1 MKAAK
6 NSIKCE
12 RNALSTTKKLLKIN
26 IKNIL
31 PAKPN
36 APISQTSPE
45 RLKGTIQT
53 YQMGNKELKWSLDNF
68 KRKYLKHLCQLVL
81 I

>member
-12 RNALSTTKKLLKIN
+12 RNALSTKKKLLKIN

-45 RLKGTIQT
+45 RLK
-53 YQMGNKELKWSLDNF
+53 
-68 KRKYLKHLCQLVL
+68 
-81 I
+81 